1 MGVAID
7 GSDRW
12 WPEDKSPAVLPAY
25 SRYQTAPAP
34 FVDVFDRG
42 SRPFDYRIRSS
53 APWLTVTADHGSV
66 TDQARATLR
75 VDWSRAPYGTTRVPL
90 TVTGPAG
97 AEVTVTAVID
107 NPRPP
112 RAGFRGFAESGGY
125 VSMEADHYT
134 RTNGAGGVAWQRV
147 PGIGRTGSGMEP
159 FPVTAPSR
167 QPGGGGPRL
176 EYDMNLTTTGP
187 VKVAV
192 YLSPRN
198 DVLPTGGLRY
208 AVSVDDEAPRI
219 VDVTA
224 ATGADATA
232 MNKQWERNTSDN
244 VNLTIT
250 DHTIARPGPHV
261 LKVWMV
267 DPTVVVQ
274 KIVVDTGGVRP
285 SYLGPPESR
294 RW

>member
-1 MGVAID
+1 
-7 GSDRW
+7 
-12 WPEDKSPAVLPAY
+12 
-25 SRYQTAPAP
+25 
-34 FVDVFDRG
+34 
-42 SRPFDYRIRSS
+42 
-53 APWLTVTADHGSV
+53 
-66 TDQARATLR
+66 
-75 VDWSRAPYGTTRVPL
+75 
-90 TVTGPAG
+90 
-97 AEVTVTAVID
+97 
-107 NPRPP
+107 
-112 RAGFRGFAESGGY
+112 

-134 RTNGAGGVAWQRV
+134 RTNAAGGVAWRRV

-167 QPGGGGPRL
+167 QPGGGDPRL
-176 EYDMNLTTTGP
+176 EYAMNLTTTGP

-232 MNKQWERNTSDN
+232 MNRQWERNTSDN

-250 DHTIARPGPHV
+250 GHTIARSGPHV
-261 LKVWMV
+261 LKIWMV

>member
-1 MGVAID
+1 
-7 GSDRW
+7 
-12 WPEDKSPAVLPAY
+12 
-25 SRYQTAPAP
+25 
-34 FVDVFDRG
+34 
-42 SRPFDYRIRSS
+42 
-53 APWLTVTADHGSV
+53 
-66 TDQARATLR
+66 
-75 VDWSRAPYGTTRVPL
+75 VPL
-90 TVTGPAG
+90 TVSGPAG
-97 AEVTVTAVID
+97 ALVTVTAVID

-112 RAGFRGFAESGGY
+112 QAGFHGFVESGGY

-134 RTNGAGGVAWQRV
+134 RATGAGGVAWKRI

-167 QPGGGGPRL
+167 QPGGDGPRL
-176 EYDMNLTTTGP
+176 EYDMNLSTTGP

-198 DVLPTGGLRY
+198 DTLPTGGLRY
-208 AVSVDDEAPRI
+208 AVSMDGEAPRV

-224 ATGADATA
+224 TTGADATA
-232 MNKQWERNTSDN
+232 MNRQWERNTSDN

-250 DHTIARPGPHV
+250 DHTIAQPGPHV
-261 LKVWMV
+261 LKLWMV

-274 KIVVDTGGVRP
+274 KIVVDAGGVLP

-294 RW
+294 RR